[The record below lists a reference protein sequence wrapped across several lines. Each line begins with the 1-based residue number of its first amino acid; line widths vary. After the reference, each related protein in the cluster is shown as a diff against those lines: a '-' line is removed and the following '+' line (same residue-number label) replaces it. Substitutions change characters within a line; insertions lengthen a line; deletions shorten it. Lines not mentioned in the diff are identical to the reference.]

1 MILTIVLFLI
11 LAFFTWR
18 LTRTSYNPLAHW
30 LNSGANN
37 AEVTQESELGRLLET
52 ANRYFMERK
61 WKAAE
66 KAYVKVLKHDHKN
79 MTAFRRL
86 GLVYSYLHEYEDAAE
101 CCEYVI
107 KRQPTAVDLQNFATV
122 LYHQKQIEPAITMMQ
137 RALELEPSLSRYIGL
152 ARLYEAEGEDDKQ
165 LQALLAA
172 HEVAR
177 GDATATRL
185 ITHWYRSHGRDGQ
198 AQAWAQGSE
207 AAHSSQS

>member
-1 MILTIVLFLI
+1 MIWAIGIFLALAIV
-11 LAFFTWR
+11 TWR
-18 LTRTSYNPLAHW
+18 LIRTSYNPLAHW

-37 AEVTQESELGRLLET
+37 AEITQESELGRLLGT

-79 MTAFRRL
+79 ITAFRRL
-86 GLVYSYLHEYEDAAE
+86 GLVYSYLHEYADAAE

-107 KRQPTAVDLQNFATV
+107 KRQPTAVDLQNYATV
-122 LYHQKQIEPAITMMQ
+122 LYHQRQIEQAITMMQ

-152 ARLYEAEGEDDKQ
+152 AKLYQAEGEDDKQ

-172 HEVAR
+172 NETSRGDETARKLIAQWYRDHGQESQADSWRPDTAR
-177 GDATATRL
+177 G
-185 ITHWYRSHGRDGQ
+185 
-198 AQAWAQGSE
+198 
-207 AAHSSQS
+207 